1 MLKNIIFTTLLLTS
15 YASANAAVMT
25 FNDLKDSQLEPYSE
39 NGMTATSDLEFSIWP
54 APGIV
59 HLDSVHTHYGIG
71 PSEINFTFSEG
82 LFDLIAVDISDG
94 GPVSLFSG
102 EETPDVLAVNNVL
115 WEAFI
120 GDTLVHS
127 QITSSLTANTI
138 HFGSGFRGI
147 DRARVSV
154 IGEFEGQNDTL
165 SDANLSDFSID
176 NMSFQTATT
185 PIPAA
190 AWLFGS
196 GLIGVFLRTRK
207 TNQQ

>member
-1 MLKNIIFTTLLLTS
+1 MLKKIALGALLLAS
-15 YASANAAVMT
+15 FVSASASVMT
-25 FNDLKDSQLEPYSE
+25 FDNLKDYQSEPYSE
-39 NGMTATSDLEFSIWP
+39 NGMTATSDLEFSTWP

-71 PSEINFTFSEG
+71 PTEIYFTFSEG

-94 GPVSLFSG
+94 GPISLLSDVN
-102 EETPDVLAVNNVL
+102 TPDVLAVNNVL

-120 GDTLVHS
+120 GDTLVYS

-138 HFGSGFRGI
+138 HFGNGFRGI

-154 IGEFEGQNDTL
+154 IGEFEGQNGTL
-165 SDANLSDFSID
+165 SNAILSDFSID
-176 NMSFQTATT
+176 NVSFQAATV

-196 GLIGVFLRTRK
+196 GLIGIFLKTRK
-207 TNQQ
+207 TNQA